1 MSKEM
6 KRKKA
11 LRLQV
16 KRGSFLVATL
26 ASVAVGGLST
36 VGADEVSSVD
46 AQPNVEVPS
55 TSHSVSSS
63 SETSDASAKKVV
75 ESNKTDE
82 VGDKGKAEEAPK
94 AAEELDKQI
103 GSSSEMTS
111 KPEKK
116 GSEEIAEFDKG
127 KDKEKE
133 DSTSKVETEP
143 SKIEGSEE
151 KPKSDS
157 DKEKEEPK
165 ETPKDEHK
173 EEPKETPKEDPKE
186 EPKEDGKVDEDK
198 PKLNFGESST
208 IEQVGQNYLVNSD
221 TRLKASISNTK
232 KGMTDLRL
240 VQKLSDGSVEEHD
253 PMDSHLLPVT
263 STLELRYK
271 DSEGKNQVIYLGSI
285 EDKSVMSLNVV
296 KSEKHTVELK
306 ASSVVEGDS
315 LPSTLSATSSDGKY
329 KLTGVLGSDNT
340 YTFDGSVLSSGKYTF
355 SVDSNDIHSTFG
367 RRLGSATFELSGIEP
382 LMPTPTPEPSPVPTP
397 TPTPEPSPSPV
408 PTPTPGVDT
417 PTTPNNGGTT
427 DVTPPTP
434 SPVPTPPTPSTP
446 SEVPSTDNQGG
457 GGVVVNPSTPNTN
470 TSNGNTNTNNGG
482 KVAIG
487 GVSDKTNYVESPDK
501 LTVGVSEG
509 SVRDVKATVSSQAG
523 TTELTG
529 RVVNGSFVADNLPE
543 KDGVYTVKVQ
553 VTDDKG
559 QVSEKTITY
568 AVNKNGSTYNWL
580 NKDVNGAYY
589 QSLSEDLKLSEHS
602 TTRLDTSKTKF
613 TFTLDGKVVSLDS
626 RQVNV
631 VEKKEDDGSYTYTY
645 TFDKTA
651 FKENGVWSISV
662 ATVDVDGHASSSN
675 ASVQFQFVLDNIAPE
690 LKIEGILNNGK
701 YDAAKYQ
708 FKVLVKDNIG
718 LARVRV
724 LINGKVYDFTRS
736 ELEKGEKILDLEHS
750 DKPYTIE
757 VEVVDLA
764 GNTTT
769 QKVDGITVTA
779 SDIQALLHSDAVK
792 LVVGVLGVGAIVGL
806 LAWWGASVRKR
817 KALEEELERYRIGA
831 HLVTEAEG
839 ILSSSGGSSVEDTGL
854 TESEIG
860 SADVGSIL
868 AEEVALLNQD
878 SGSIETSGKLSVLGA
893 DTEVLDADNT
903 EQTATVGTELL
914 EDSEYTSVLSSED
927 EEPELTTVLDSGE
940 EEHTSLLVDDFE
952 GMGEQTSVLGTEELE
967 QTTVLDSG
975 EEEHTSL
982 LVDNDEEHTSLL
994 VEESETAP
1002 LDSEERK
1009 DVLKGGSEE

>member
-26 ASVAVGGLST
+26 ASVAVGGLNT
-36 VGADEVSSVD
+36 VGAEEVSPIGTQPSV
-46 AQPNVEVPS
+46 EISSS
-55 TSHSVSSS
+55 TDPVSSS

-75 ESNKTDE
+75 ESNKTNE

-94 AAEELDKQI
+94 EAEELDKHT

-116 GSEEIAEFDKG
+116 DSDVVAESSKG

-133 DSTSKVETEP
+133 DSTPEVKDGKSKTEV
-143 SKIEGSEE
+143 SEE
-151 KPKSDS
+151 KPKSDG

-165 ETPKDEHK
+165 EAPKEEHREEHK
-173 EEPKETPKEDPKE
+173 EEHKE
-186 EPKEDGKVDEDK
+186 EPKEDGKLDEDK

-221 TRLKASISNTK
+221 TRLEASISNTN

-271 DSEGKNQVIYLGSI
+271 DSEGKNQVIYLGSL

-296 KSEKHTVELK
+296 KSENHTVELK

-315 LPSTLSATSSDGKY
+315 LPSILSATSSDGKY

-355 SVDSNDIHSTFG
+355 SVDSNDIHSTFS

-382 LMPTPTPEPSPVPTP
+382 LVPTPTPEPSPVPTP
-397 TPTPEPSPSPV
+397 TPEPSPSPL

-501 LTVGVSEG
+501 LTVGVSDG
-509 SVRDVKATVSSQAG
+509 SVRDVKATVSSQTG

-724 LINGKVYDFTRS
+724 LINGKVYEFTRS

-792 LVVGVLGVGAIVGL
+792 LVVGVLGIGTIVGL

-903 EQTATVGTELL
+903 EQTATVDTEPL

-927 EEPELTTVLDSGE
+927 EEPELTTVLDLGE

-982 LVDNDEEHTSLL
+982 LVANDEEHTSLL
-994 VEESETAP
+994 VEESETVP

-1009 DVLKGGSEE
+1009 DDLKGDSEE

>member
-11 LRLQV
+11 LRLKV

-26 ASVAVGGLST
+26 ASVAVGGLNT
-36 VGADEVSSVD
+36 VGAEEVSPIGTQPSV
-46 AQPNVEVPS
+46 EISSS
-55 TSHSVSSS
+55 TDSVSSS

-75 ESNKTDE
+75 ESNKTNE

-94 AAEELDKQI
+94 EAEELDKHT
-103 GSSSEMTS
+103 GSSSELTS

-116 GSEEIAEFDKG
+116 DSDVVAESSKG

-133 DSTSKVETEP
+133 DSTPEVKDGKSKTEV
-143 SKIEGSEE
+143 SEE
-151 KPKSDS
+151 KPKSDG

-165 ETPKDEHK
+165 ETPKEEHK
-173 EEPKETPKEDPKE
+173 EEHKE
-186 EPKEDGKVDEDK
+186 EPKEDGKLDEDK

-221 TRLKASISNTK
+221 TRLKASISNTN

-271 DSEGKNQVIYLGSI
+271 DSEGKNQVIYLGSL

-296 KSEKHTVELK
+296 KSENHTVELK

-315 LPSTLSATSSDGKY
+315 LPSILSATSSDGKY

-355 SVDSNDIHSTFG
+355 SVDSNDNHSTFG

-382 LMPTPTPEPSPVPTP
+382 LVPTPTPEPSPVPTP
-397 TPTPEPSPSPV
+397 TPEPSPSPL

-434 SPVPTPPTPSTP
+434 SPVPTPSTP
-446 SEVPSTDNQGG
+446 SDVPSTDNQGG

-501 LTVGVSEG
+501 LTVGVSDG

-543 KDGVYTVKVQ
+543 RDGVYTVKVQ

-662 ATVDVDGHASSSN
+662 ATVDIDGHASSSN

-724 LINGKVYDFTRS
+724 LINGKVYEFTRS

-903 EQTATVGTELL
+903 EQTATVGAEPL

-927 EEPELTTVLDSGE
+927 GEPELTTVLDSGE

-1002 LDSEERK
+1002 LESEEHT
-1009 DVLKGGSEE
+1009 DVLKGGSEK

>member
-16 KRGSFLVATL
+16 KRGSFLVVTL

-46 AQPNVEVPS
+46 VQPNVEVSS
-55 TSHSVSSS
+55 TINSVSSS

-75 ESNKTDE
+75 ESNKTNE

-94 AAEELDKQI
+94 EAEELDKHT

-116 GSEEIAEFDKG
+116 DSDVVAESSKG

-133 DSTSKVETEP
+133 DSTSEVEDGKSKTEV
-143 SKIEGSEE
+143 SEE

-165 ETPKDEHK
+165 EAPK
-173 EEPKETPKEDPKE
+173 EEHREEHKE
-186 EPKEDGKVDEDK
+186 EPKEDGKLDEDK

-221 TRLKASISNTK
+221 TRLKVSISNTN

-271 DSEGKNQVIYLGSI
+271 DSEGKNQVIYLGSL

-296 KSEKHTVELK
+296 KSENHTVELK

-315 LPSTLSATSSDGKY
+315 LPSLLSATSSDGKY

-382 LMPTPTPEPSPVPTP
+382 LVPTPTPEPSPVPTP
-397 TPTPEPSPSPV
+397 TPEPSPSPL

-417 PTTPNNGGTT
+417 PTTSNNGGTT

-501 LTVGVSEG
+501 LTVGVSDG
-509 SVRDVKATVSSQAG
+509 SVRDVKATVSSQTG

-724 LINGKVYDFTRS
+724 LINGKVYEFTRS

-792 LVVGVLGVGAIVGL
+792 LVVGVLGIGAIVGL

-903 EQTATVGTELL
+903 EQTATVGTEPL

-927 EEPELTTVLDSGE
+927 EEPELTTVLDLGE

-994 VEESETAP
+994 VEESETVP

-1009 DVLKGGSEE
+1009 DDLKGDSEE

>member
-46 AQPNVEVPS
+46 VQPNVEVSS
-55 TSHSVSSS
+55 TINSVSSS

-75 ESNKTDE
+75 ESNKTNE

-94 AAEELDKQI
+94 EAEELDKHT

-116 GSEEIAEFDKG
+116 DSDVVAESSKG

-133 DSTSKVETEP
+133 DSTPEVEDGKSKTEV
-143 SKIEGSEE
+143 SEE

-165 ETPKDEHK
+165 EAPK
-173 EEPKETPKEDPKE
+173 EEHRE
-186 EPKEDGKVDEDK
+186 EPKEDGKLDEDK

-221 TRLKASISNTK
+221 TRLKVSISNTN

-271 DSEGKNQVIYLGSI
+271 DSDGKNQVIYLGSL
-285 EDKSVMSLNVV
+285 EDKYVMSLNVV
-296 KSEKHTVELK
+296 KSENHTVELK

-315 LPSTLSATSSDGKY
+315 LPSILSATSSDGKY

-382 LMPTPTPEPSPVPTP
+382 LVPTPTPEPSPVPI
-397 TPTPEPSPSPV
+397 PTPEPSPSPL

-417 PTTPNNGGTT
+417 PTTSNNGGTT

-501 LTVGVSEG
+501 LTVGVSDG
-509 SVRDVKATVSSQAG
+509 SVRDVKATVSSQTG

-724 LINGKVYDFTRS
+724 LINGKVYEFTRS

-792 LVVGVLGVGAIVGL
+792 LVVGVLGIGAIVGL

-878 SGSIETSGKLSVLGA
+878 SGSIETSRKLSVLGA

-903 EQTATVGTELL
+903 EQTATVGTEPL

-927 EEPELTTVLDSGE
+927 EEPELTTVLDLGE

-982 LVDNDEEHTSLL
+982 LVDNNEEHTSLL
-994 VEESETAP
+994 VEESETVP

-1009 DVLKGGSEE
+1009 DDLKGDSEE

>member
-26 ASVAVGGLST
+26 ASVAVSGLNT
-36 VGADEVSSVD
+36 VGAEEVSPTGT
-46 AQPNVEVPS
+46 QPNVEVSS
-55 TSHSVSSS
+55 TTNSVSSS
-63 SETSDASAKKVV
+63 SEISVASAKEVAD
-75 ESNKTDE
+75 SNKTTE
-82 VGDKGKAEEAPK
+82 AGDKGKAEEAPK
-94 AAEELDKQI
+94 EAEELNKPK
-103 GSSSEMTS
+103 GSSSEVTS
-111 KPEKK
+111 KPDKK

-133 DSTSKVETEP
+133 NLTSKTEA
-143 SKIEGSEE
+143 SEE

-165 ETPKDEHK
+165 ETPKDEPK
-173 EEPKETPKEDPKE
+173 ETPKDEPKETPKEESKE
-186 EPKEDGKVDEDK
+186 EPKEEGKVDEDK

-253 PMDSHLLPVT
+253 PTDSHLLPVT

-296 KSEKHTVELK
+296 KSENHTVELK
-306 ASSVVEGDS
+306 VSSVVEGDS

-340 YTFDGSVLSSGKYTF
+340 YTFDGSVLSSGNYTF

-367 RRLGSATFELSGIEP
+367 RRLGSATFELSGVEP
-382 LMPTPTPEPSPVPTP
+382 VVPTPTPEPNPSPVPTP
-397 TPTPEPSPSPV
+397 IPTPEPSPSPL

-417 PTTPNNGGTT
+417 PTTPNNGNNH

-470 TSNGNTNTNNGG
+470 TSNGNTNNGG
-482 KVAIG
+482 NVAIG
-487 GVSDKTNYVESPDK
+487 GVSDKTNYVESPNK
-501 LTVGVSEG
+501 LTVGVSDG
-509 SVRDVKATVSSQAG
+509 SVRNVKATVSSQAG

-529 RVVNGSFVADNLPE
+529 RVVDGSFVADNLPE
-543 KDGVYTVKVQ
+543 RDGVYTVKVQ

-645 TFDKTA
+645 TFDKNA

-724 LINGKVYDFTRS
+724 LINGKVYEFTRS

-769 QKVDGITVTA
+769 QKVDGVTVTA

-792 LVVGVLGVGAIVGL
+792 LAVGVLGVGAVVGL

-839 ILSSSGGSSVEDTGL
+839 ILSSSGGSSAEDTGL

-878 SGSIETSGKLSVLGA
+878 SGSIETSGKLSMLGT

-903 EQTATVGTELL
+903 EQTATVGTEPL
-914 EDSEYTSVLSSED
+914 EDSDYTSVLSSED
-927 EEPELTTVLDSGE
+927 EEPELTTVLDSGK

-952 GMGEQTSVLGTEELE
+952 GMEEQTSVLGTDELE

-994 VEESETAP
+994 VEEEDTAP
-1002 LDSEERK
+1002 SDSEEHT
-1009 DVLKGGSEE
+1009 DVLKGDSEK

>member
-46 AQPNVEVPS
+46 VQPNVEVSS
-55 TSHSVSSS
+55 TINSVSSS

-75 ESNKTDE
+75 ESNKTNE

-94 AAEELDKQI
+94 EAEELDKHT

-116 GSEEIAEFDKG
+116 DSDVVAESSKG

-133 DSTSKVETEP
+133 DSTPEVEDGKSKTEV
-143 SKIEGSEE
+143 SEE

-165 ETPKDEHK
+165 EAPK
-173 EEPKETPKEDPKE
+173 EEHRE
-186 EPKEDGKVDEDK
+186 EPKEDGKLDEDK

-221 TRLKASISNTK
+221 TRLKVSISNTN

-271 DSEGKNQVIYLGSI
+271 DSDGKNQVIYLGSL

-296 KSEKHTVELK
+296 KSENHTVELK

-315 LPSTLSATSSDGKY
+315 LPSILSATSSDGKY

-382 LMPTPTPEPSPVPTP
+382 LVPTPTPEPSPVPI
-397 TPTPEPSPSPV
+397 PTPEPSPSPL

-417 PTTPNNGGTT
+417 PTTSNNGGTT

-501 LTVGVSEG
+501 LTVGVSDG
-509 SVRDVKATVSSQAG
+509 SVRDVKATVSSQTG

-724 LINGKVYDFTRS
+724 LINGKVYEFTRS

-792 LVVGVLGVGAIVGL
+792 LVVGVLGIGAIVGL

-878 SGSIETSGKLSVLGA
+878 SGSIETSRKLSVLGA

-903 EQTATVGTELL
+903 EQTATVGTEPL

-927 EEPELTTVLDSGE
+927 EEPELTTVLDLGE

-982 LVDNDEEHTSLL
+982 LVDNNEEHTSLL
-994 VEESETAP
+994 VEESETVP

-1009 DVLKGGSEE
+1009 DDLKGDSEE